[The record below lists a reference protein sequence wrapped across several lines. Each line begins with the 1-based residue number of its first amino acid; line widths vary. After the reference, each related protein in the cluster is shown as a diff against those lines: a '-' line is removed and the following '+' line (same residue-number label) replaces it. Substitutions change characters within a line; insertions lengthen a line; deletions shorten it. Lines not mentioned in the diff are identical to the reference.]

1 METDTAFTSFI
12 VIKTAS
18 GRSVSMSIN
27 LLTIAINSPSI
38 GRNSKLMQISY
49 MHTHV
54 TNVIPYVCIGTCMGT
69 GVPEKN
75 QPGRGNAKRRRRR
88 SRGETRLIDT
98 LISSNCGIIARR
110 FLPICNPPR
119 AIVAHL
125 STLFRTCKN
134 IINERAGGARAIPPD
149 CEDFILHASASVVT
163 VYLATLPP
171 LSVVKAFLFLCT
183 T

>member
-1 METDTAFTSFI
+1 MLRTS
-12 VIKTAS
+12 
-18 GRSVSMSIN
+18 
-27 LLTIAINSPSI
+27 
-38 GRNSKLMQISY
+38 Y
-49 MHTHV
+49 HT
-54 TNVIPYVCIGTCMGT
+54 CIGTTCMGT

-75 QPGRGNAKRRRRR
+75 QPGRGNAKRRRRH

-119 AIVAHL
+119 AIAAHL

-149 CEDFILHASASVVT
+149 CKDFILHASASVVK
-163 VYLATLPP
+163 VYLATLLP
-171 LSVVKAFLFLCT
+171 LSRAKAFLFCARHNVFKRTRMKKERIREKSLLPFLEDDHKKMQ
-183 T
+183 